1 MPHLL
6 VGRILHRGTGVTPPL
21 DPEYHAAR
29 LLLLIESVS
38 RRSGSLDGLTK
49 LAKLDFLVRYP
60 NFLRRLLMQDA
71 IDISAVDG
79 TEILPVAESVES
91 RMMRYKYGPWDNLY
105 YPLVGSLISRA
116 LVEPIGGRGRVALR
130 PTVSGREVGT
140 ALSNASSWTAIAARC
155 DFVVEHYNLSGNALK
170 QRIYADLPDAVDRPI
185 RGII

>member
-1 MPHLL
+1 MTL
-6 VGRILHRGTGVTPPL
+6 PL

-60 NFLRRLLMQDA
+60 NMLRRLLVQDG

-79 TEILPVAESVES
+79 TDILPALEAVES

-105 YPLVGSLISRA
+105 YPLVGSLISRG
-116 LVEPIGGRGRVALR
+116 LLESVDGRGTVALR
-130 PTVSGREVGT
+130 PTASGSEVVAALREVK
-140 ALSNASSWTAIAARC
+140 SWAAIAARC
-155 DFVVEHYNLSGNALK
+155 DLAIDHYNLSGNALK
-170 QRIYADLPDAVDRPI
+170 ERIYADLPEAVNRPI
-185 RGII
+185 RGLI